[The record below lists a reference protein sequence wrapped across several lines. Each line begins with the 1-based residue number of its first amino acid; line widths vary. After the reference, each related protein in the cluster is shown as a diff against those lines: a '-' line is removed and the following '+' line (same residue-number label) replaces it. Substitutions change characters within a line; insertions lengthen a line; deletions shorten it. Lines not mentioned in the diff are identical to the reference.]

1 MELTISTR
9 CVGDVTILDCVG
21 RLTEYNPFHDAVR
34 TSIAQVGNRL
44 LLNLNEV
51 TYINSTGI
59 GELVVAYTTAKNHGG
74 MLKLVGLT
82 KRIRDLLQVTKL
94 YTVFDVF
101 DSEEMALLSFRSN
114 LLYCICPVCAGRSA
128 PPLLEHGTWPPQR
141 CPHCD
146 ARFRVAISQP
156 VAGQLT
162 VESVRIG
169 TYQDEWFE
177 VLSGPPYTIL
187 LFGRLSLFSSGA
199 LRKTWGAVPAP
210 RRFILELLHATEID
224 DAGRDELL
232 NIVQEREADA
242 KVAVCLEGL
251 PLEQIARFPSKP
263 PFYADRWAALRALG
277 DVSDTPPWIARIAPV
292 ESVP

>member
-9 CVGDVTILDCVG
+9 CVRDVTILDCVG
-21 RLTEYNPFHDAVR
+21 RLTEVNPFRDTVKAL
-34 TSIAQVGNRL
+34 IAQGVDKL
-44 LLNLNEV
+44 LLNFNQV

-59 GELVVAYTTAKNHGG
+59 GELVSAFTTVTNHGG
-74 MLKLVGLT
+74 ILKLVGLT
-82 KRIRDLLQVTKL
+82 KRMRDLFQITKL
-94 YTVFDVF
+94 YTVFGVF
-101 DSEEMALLSFRSN
+101 DSEEIALLSFQSN

-242 KVAVCLEGL
+242 KMAVCLEGL

-277 DVSDTPPWIARIAPV
+277 DVSDTPPWIARIVP
-292 ESVP
+292 EKSVP